1 MENLRNDNVA
11 GETAERPV
19 IKVTL
24 YKNSKGNEVL
34 HFDGADEDL
43 DIDFM
48 KSDQSSLRR
57 LFCWLLDE
65 LFKRRADLELEK
77 DPSVKNQTYQKIAE
91 DYIQDLNA
99 EINSFFISESDAI
112 KELASAIDVDSSKG
126 NEIEQA

>member
-43 DIDFM
+43 DIDFT

>member
-1 MENLRNDNVA
+1 MRNDNVA

-43 DIDFM
+43 DIDFT